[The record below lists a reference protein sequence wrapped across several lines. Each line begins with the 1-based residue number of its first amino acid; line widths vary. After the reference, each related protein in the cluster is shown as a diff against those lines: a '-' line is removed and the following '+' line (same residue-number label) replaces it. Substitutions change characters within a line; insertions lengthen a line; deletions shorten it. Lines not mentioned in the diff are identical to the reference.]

1 MKHRCPICNKVVTSL
16 PQEKLEKGEFFPFC
30 SLRCKLVDL
39 GSWLDSNYKI
49 ISTSDKTYDSGEN
62 EAK

>member
-1 MKHRCPICNKVVTSL
+1 MKHRCPICNKVITSL
-16 PQEKLEKGEFFPFC
+16 PQEKLKKGEFFPFC

-49 ISTSDKTYDSGEN
+49 ISTSDSSEN
-62 EAK
+62 EFEQKV